1 MNGSD
6 IRAIQIFIAG
16 LVWVGAIL
24 FVVPPVAD
32 FFGRRLGKHSS
43 K

>member
-1 MNGSD
+1 MSGSD
-6 IRAIQIFIAG
+6 VRAIQIFIAA
-16 LVWVGAIL
+16 LIWAGAVL

-32 FFGRRLGKHSS
+32 FFSRRLGKHSS